1 MLNKL
6 KSLFIVEDHSQKKEE
21 STTES
26 NKTAPKTKVSNTPL
40 PSSDTVKI
48 DSNQKPTAK
57 FVDILLKAIDDANQ
71 DGFDYL
77 EFKQSL
83 QSLSK
88 MDMDDNT
95 RYKSAV
101 AMAST
106 MGANTDHLISSA
118 SKYMDVLKKEDQKFQ
133 QALASQRQKQVQGG
147 AESLTKA
154 KDNIKAKKARIEQLK
169 KEIAASE
176 TKLAELEKKV
186 AGAESKIENTRIGFA
201 AAYQSVTTQIKTD
214 IDRLKKLK

>member
-6 KSLFIVEDHSQKKEE
+6 KSLFIIEDESQKKED
-21 STTES
+21 SNPQAQKTVQKTE
-26 NKTAPKTKVSNTPL
+26 VSKTPL
-40 PSSDTVKI
+40 PSSDSIKI

-57 FVDILLKAIDDANQ
+57 FVDILLKAIDDSNQ

-88 MDMDDNT
+88 MEMDDDT

-101 AMAST
+101 AMAGT
-106 MGANTDHLISSA
+106 MGASTDHLIKSA
-118 SKYMDVLKKEDQKFQ
+118 SKYMNVLKTEDQKFQ

-147 AESLTKA
+147 ADSLTKA
-154 KDNIKAKKARIEQLK
+154 RNDIKAKKARIEQLK
-169 KEIAASE
+169 KEIEASE
-176 TKLAELEKKV
+176 SKLAELEKKV

-201 AAYQSVTTQIKTD
+201 AAYQSVSMQIKTD